1 MSSRVLF
8 GFAVAVVA
16 VAAVPVG
23 AHHAAQAQFDL
34 TKVIVLE
41 GKCVK
46 MEWINPH
53 SYLHLSV
60 SDANG
65 AATTWQLETVGP
77 TALRRAG
84 LSRGDNSIKCDPLG
98 GGGTYVVRGF
108 PARNGRTVG
117 LIADLK
123 LHDGRMVK
131 LLDVKEFQLP
141 EGFDIK

>member
-1 MSSRVLF
+1 MKRVLISCF
-8 GFAVAVVA
+8 FALIIGAYSG
-16 VAAVPVG
+16 PVG

-34 TKVIVLE
+34 SKTVVLE

-53 SYLHLSV
+53 AYMHLSV
-60 SDANG
+60 MDQGG
-65 AATTWQLETVGP
+65 AAKTWQLETVGP
-77 TALRRAG
+77 VALRRAG
-84 LSRGDNSIKCDPLG
+84 LSRGDNSMKCDPLG

-108 PARNGRTVG
+108 PARNGTTTA

-123 LHDGRMVK
+123 LHDGRIVK

-141 EGFDIK
+141 SDFDVK